1 MNEIKTEEF
10 YENKYQQENEPWE
23 YSKKAVELLRH
34 EFIVNLVGS
43 LNKDFLKILDVG
55 CGKGQL
61 TFQLDCKSKQIFGID
76 VSETALSK
84 ARSNIQSNKMNYKS
98 EYFFKRDNITSS
110 SFPDNYFDLV
120 LLSDGINEWFDDE
133 MKKND
138 ALKETFR
145 ILNSGGFAIIS
156 DYEKAKNFDN
166 YIKTVSSSPLKII
179 KTIYFYD
186 RLCYQFYSWFKAVEK
201 NFIIQG
207 LFRSRILA
215 KTLIKISS
223 LFGRKGAKH
232 LFVIAI
238 KSLLVLANI
247 CFDTI

>member
-61 TFQLDCKSKQIFGID
+61 TFQLDGRSKQIFGID

-215 KTLIKISS
+215 KTMIKISS

-238 KSLLVLANI
+238 KSLLVLASV